1 MLQKKKLMLNIENM
15 HNNKRHPIGWFLF
28 DRRYGMRSPSRLKQ
42 KIWFSKI
49 KEVIEGIDTVQ
60 RYNKPIMKR
69 FTVSAT
75 AGTPEEISAGIVPT
89 YDRYITSYD
98 RNFKPEEGM
107 AVWVDKIPQ
116 LDDSGNLVMAE
127 DGITP
132 VTPPD
137 YMLRKIIDSQKSKVA
152 RYGISK
158 IGGSE

>member
-1 MLQKKKLMLNIENM
+1 
-15 HNNKRHPIGWFLF
+15 
-28 DRRYGMRSPSRLKQ
+28 MRSPSRLKQ

-49 KEVIEGIDTVQ
+49 EEVIEGIDTVQ
-60 RYNKPIMKR
+60 RYSKPTMKR

-75 AGTPEEISAGIVPT
+75 AGIPEEISAGIVPT
-89 YDRYITSYD
+89 YDRYITSFD
-98 RNFKPEEGM
+98 SDFKPEEGNL
-107 AVWVDKIPQ
+107 VFVDIEPV
-116 LDDSGNLVMAE
+116 LDENGNLLLKD

-137 YMLRKIIDSQKSKVA
+137 YTLKKILTTQRGKVF

>member
-1 MLQKKKLMLNIENM
+1 
-15 HNNKRHPIGWFLF
+15 
-28 DRRYGMRSPSRLKQ
+28 MRSPSRLKQ
-42 KIWFSKI
+42 KVWFSKI
-49 KEVIEGIDTVQ
+49 EEVIEGIDTVQ

-98 RNFKPEEGM
+98 RDFKPEEGM

-116 LDDSGNLVMAE
+116 LDDSGNLVMSD

-132 VTPPD
+132 VTTPD
-137 YMLRKIIDSQKSKVA
+137 YTLKKIIDTAKGSVA
-152 RYGISK
+152 RYGIK
-158 IGGSE
+158 KVGGSE

>member
-1 MLQKKKLMLNIENM
+1 
-15 HNNKRHPIGWFLF
+15 
-28 DRRYGMRSPSRLKQ
+28 MRSPSRLKQ
-42 KIWFSKI
+42 KVWFSKI
-49 KEVIEGIDTVQ
+49 EEVIEGIDTVQ
-60 RYNKPIMKR
+60 RYGKPIMKR

-75 AGTPEEISAGIVPT
+75 AGTPEEIAAGIVPA

-98 RNFKPEEGM
+98 RSFCDIAEEGM
-107 AVWVDKIPQ
+107 AVWVDNVPN
-116 LDDSGNLVMAE
+116 LDDFGNLVMSD

-137 YMLRKIIDSQKSKVA
+137 YTLKKIIDSQKSKVA

>member
-1 MLQKKKLMLNIENM
+1 
-15 HNNKRHPIGWFLF
+15 
-28 DRRYGMRSPSRLKQ
+28 MRSPSRLKQ

-49 KEVIEGIDTVQ
+49 EEVIEGIDTIQ
-60 RYNKPIMKR
+60 RYSKPTMKR

-75 AGTPEEISAGIVPT
+75 AGIPEEISAGIVPI
-89 YDRYITSYD
+89 YDRYITSFD
-98 RNFKPEEGM
+98 SDFKPEEGM
-107 AVWVDKIPQ
+107 AVWVDKVPQ
-116 LDDSGNLVMAE
+116 LDDSGNLIMSD

-137 YMLRKIIDSQKSKVA
+137 YTLKKILTTQRGKVF

>member
-1 MLQKKKLMLNIENM
+1 
-15 HNNKRHPIGWFLF
+15 
-28 DRRYGMRSPSRLKQ
+28 MRSPSRLKQ
-42 KIWFSKI
+42 KVWFSKVREI
-49 KEVIEGIDTVQ
+49 QVGIDTINQ
-60 RYNKPIMKR
+60 YSKLIEKK
-69 FTVSAT
+69 FTISPNS
-75 AGTPEEISAGIVPT
+75 GTPEEISAGIVPT

-98 RNFKPEEGM
+98 RDFKPEEGM

-116 LDDSGNLVMAE
+116 IDDSGNLVMSE

-137 YMLRKIIDSQKSKVA
+137 YTLKKIIDSQKSKVA

>member
-1 MLQKKKLMLNIENM
+1 M
-15 HNNKRHPIGWFLF
+15 NN
-28 DRRYGMRSPSRLKQ
+28 MRSPSRLKQ
-42 KIWFSKI
+42 KVWFSKI
-49 KEVIEGIDTVQ
+49 TEDSSSIDPVIT
-60 RYNKPIMKR
+60 YSKPIMKR

-75 AGTPEEISAGIVPT
+75 AGLPEEIAAGIVPT

-98 RNFKPEEGM
+98 REFCKVAEEGM

-116 LDDSGNLVMAE
+116 IGDSGNLIMAD

-137 YMLRKIIDSQKSKVA
+137 YTLKKILATQRGKVF

>member
-1 MLQKKKLMLNIENM
+1 
-15 HNNKRHPIGWFLF
+15 
-28 DRRYGMRSPSRLKQ
+28 MRSPSRLKQ

-49 KEVIEGIDTVQ
+49 EEVIEGIDTVQ
-60 RYNKPIMKR
+60 KYSKPIMKR

-89 YDRYITSYD
+89 YDRYITSFD
-98 RNFKPEEGM
+98 GDFEPEEGM
-107 AVWVDKIPQ
+107 TVWVDKVPQ
-116 LDDSGNLVMAE
+116 LDDSGNLVMAD

-137 YMLRKIIDSQKSKVA
+137 YTLKKILTTQRGNVF

>member
-1 MLQKKKLMLNIENM
+1 
-15 HNNKRHPIGWFLF
+15 
-28 DRRYGMRSPSRLKQ
+28 MRSPSRLKQ
-42 KIWFSKI
+42 KVWFSKI
-49 KEVIEGIDTVQ
+49 EEVIEGIDTVQ
-60 RYNKPIMKR
+60 KYSNPIMKR

-89 YDRYITSYD
+89 YDRYITRYKNQSCD
-98 RNFKPEEGM
+98 NSIEFEEGM

-116 LDDSGNLVMAE
+116 IDDLGNLVMAD

-137 YMLRKIIDSQKSKVA
+137 YTLKKIIDSQKSKVA

>member
-1 MLQKKKLMLNIENM
+1 MIDSSCQKKGDI
-15 HNNKRHPIGWFLF
+15 
-28 DRRYGMRSPSRLKQ
+28 MRSPSRLKQ
-42 KIWFSKI
+42 TVWISKV
-49 KEVIEGIDTVQ
+49 EETLEGIDTIR
-60 RYNKPIMKR
+60 RYSKPIMKR

-75 AGTPEEISAGIVPT
+75 AGLPEEISAGIVPT

-98 RNFKPEEGM
+98 KSFCDIAEEGM
-107 AVWVDKIPQ
+107 ALWIDRIPKVD
-116 LDDSGNLVMAE
+116 LLGNLTLAE

-137 YMLRKIIDSQKSKVA
+137 YTLKKILATQRGKVF

>member
-1 MLQKKKLMLNIENM
+1 
-15 HNNKRHPIGWFLF
+15 
-28 DRRYGMRSPSRLKQ
+28 MRSPSRQKQ
-42 KIWFSKI
+42 RVWFSKI
-49 KEVIEGIDTVQ
+49 TEDSSSIDSVIS
-60 RYNKPIMKR
+60 YSKPIMKK

-75 AGTPEEISAGIVPT
+75 AGLPEEIAAGIVPT

-98 RNFKPEEGM
+98 RSFCDIAEEGM

-116 LDDSGNLVMAE
+116 IDDLGNLVMAE
-127 DGITP
+127 DGRTP

-137 YMLRKIIDSQKSKVA
+137 YTLKKILDSQKSKVA

>member
-1 MLQKKKLMLNIENM
+1 MLAWKYLTE
-15 HNNKRHPIGWFLF
+15 RCVV
-28 DRRYGMRSPSRLKQ
+28 DMRSNSRQKQ
-42 KIWFSKI
+42 KVWFSKI
-49 KEVIEGIDTVQ
+49 EEVIEGIDTVQ
-60 RYNKPIMKR
+60 RYSKPIMKR

-75 AGTPEEISAGIVPT
+75 AGTPEEISAGIVPI

-98 RNFKPEEGM
+98 REFCKIAEEGM

-116 LDDSGNLVMAE
+116 IDDLGDLVMSD

-137 YMLRKIIDSQKSKVA
+137 YTLKKILATQRGKVF

>member
-1 MLQKKKLMLNIENM
+1 
-15 HNNKRHPIGWFLF
+15 
-28 DRRYGMRSPSRLKQ
+28 MRSPSRLKQ
-42 KIWFSKI
+42 RVWFSKI
-49 KEVIEGIDTVQ
+49 TEDSSSIDPVIT
-60 RYNKPIMKR
+60 YSKPIMKR

-98 RNFKPEEGM
+98 RDFKPEEGM

-116 LDDSGNLVMAE
+116 IDDSGNLVMAE

-137 YMLRKIIDSQKSKVA
+137 YTLKKIIDTAKGSVA
-152 RYGISK
+152 RYGIK
-158 IGGSE
+158 KVGGSE

>member
-1 MLQKKKLMLNIENM
+1 
-15 HNNKRHPIGWFLF
+15 
-28 DRRYGMRSPSRLKQ
+28 MRSPSRLKQ
-42 KIWFSKI
+42 KVWFSKI
-49 KEVIEGIDTVQ
+49 DEVIDGIDTVQ
-60 RYNKPIMKR
+60 KYGNPIMKK

-75 AGTPEEISAGIVPT
+75 AGTPEETAAGIVPT

-98 RNFKPEEGM
+98 RNFEPEEGM

-116 LDDSGNLVMAE
+116 IDDLGYLVMAE
-127 DGITP
+127 DEKTP

-137 YMLRKIIDSQKSKVA
+137 YVLKKILATQRGKVF

>member
-1 MLQKKKLMLNIENM
+1 
-15 HNNKRHPIGWFLF
+15 
-28 DRRYGMRSPSRLKQ
+28 MRSSSRLKQ

-49 KEVIEGIDTVQ
+49 EEVIEGIDTVQ
-60 RYNKPIMKR
+60 RYSKPIMKR

-89 YDRYITSYD
+89 YDRYITRYKNSCCENDIEY
-98 RNFKPEEGM
+98 EEGM

-116 LDDSGNLVMAE
+116 IDDSGNLVMEE

-137 YMLRKIIDSQKSKVA
+137 YTLKKIIDTARGSVA
-152 RYGISK
+152 RYGIK
-158 IGGSE
+158 KVGGSE

>member
-1 MLQKKKLMLNIENM
+1 
-15 HNNKRHPIGWFLF
+15 
-28 DRRYGMRSPSRLKQ
+28 MRSPSRLKQ
-42 KIWFSKI
+42 KVWFSKI
-49 KEVIEGIDTVQ
+49 EEVVDGIDTVQ
-60 RYNKPIMKR
+60 RYSKPIIKR

-98 RNFKPEEGM
+98 RTFCNIAEEGM

-116 LDDSGNLVMAE
+116 IDDSGDLVMSE

-137 YMLRKIIDSQKSKVA
+137 YTLKKILATQRGKVF